1 MVILRHKIWRQKIE
15 QKRKTMKAEETTME
29 QTLKILI
36 ADENNEFRNKTKAAL
51 KQLGFT
57 RFEEAVSGEDALQII
72 NRFHPDVVL
81 LDVWLSRMDCVQVIR
96 SAEKMSFL
104 PANPPSYIVLSD
116 APNPN
121 IYEEAIES
129 GADYCMTKPV
139 DYENLASRIRR
150 VYRNKLRNGGVTQTA
165 KNRGAD
171 LETQVTKVIHQIGV
185 PAHIKGYQYLRTAI
199 LMAISDKEVI
209 NAVTKILYPTVAKQY
224 QTTSS
229 RVERA
234 IRHAIEVAWDRGD
247 VDTLNSFFGYTVQ
260 TDKGKPTNSEFI
272 AMIADNLR
280 LSNKLS

>member
-1 MVILRHKIWRQKIE
+1 
-15 QKRKTMKAEETTME
+15 ME

-104 PANPPSYIVLSD
+104 PDNPPSYIVLSD

-129 GADYCMTKPV
+129 GADYCMPSLWIMKIWLP
-139 DYENLASRIRR
+139 ASAESTGTSYATEGSRR
-150 VYRNKLRNGGVTQTA
+150 QPKT
-165 KNRGAD
+165 GA
-171 LETQVTKVIHQIGV
+171 
-185 PAHIKGYQYLRTAI
+185 RT
-199 LMAISDKEVI
+199 LK
-209 NAVTKILYPTVAKQY
+209 
-224 QTTSS
+224 
-229 RVERA
+229 
-234 IRHAIEVAWDRGD
+234 H
-247 VDTLNSFFGYTVQ
+247 
-260 TDKGKPTNSEFI
+260 
-272 AMIADNLR
+272 R
-280 LSNKLS
+280 LQK

>member
-1 MVILRHKIWRQKIE
+1 
-15 QKRKTMKAEETTME
+15 ME
-29 QTLKILI
+29 QSMKILI
-36 ADENNEFRNKTKAAL
+36 ADENNEFRAQTREALTK
-51 KQLGFT
+51 LGFT
-57 RFEEAVSGEDALQII
+57 RFEEAVTGEDTLQII
-72 NRFHPDVVL
+72 NRFHPDMVL

-96 SAEKMSFL
+96 SALKMSYI
-104 PANPPSYIVLSD
+104 PDNPPSFIVLSE

-121 IYEEAIES
+121 IYEESIES

-139 DYENLASRIRR
+139 DYENLASRITR
-150 VYRNKLRNGGVTQTA
+150 VYRNKMRNGGMTVTA
-165 KNRGAD
+165 RNRGAD

-199 LMAISDKEVI
+199 LMAISDKDVI
-209 NAVTKILYPTVAKQY
+209 NAVTKVLYPTVAKQY

-280 LSNKLS
+280 LTNKLS